1 MLFLVYRNNV
11 RRVFKIITITVAVI
25 GISFPV
31 WYPYTENVRMKQ
43 EANLKAGGSFQS
55 RETLWRDRIAEFKEN
70 PMLGSGFAS
79 INKEVIKA
87 KDKIN
92 ANGGIEPGS
101 SWLFILSS
109 VGLLGMLAFSTV
121 FLFRLQKGYDK
132 NIPRILCL

>member
-87 KDKIN
+87 KLLELGIDSVLVQAQDKGALDYTIR
-92 ANGGIEPGS
+92 ARIEAA
-101 SWLFILSS
+101 
-109 VGLLGMLAFSTV
+109 VARGL
-121 FLFRLQKGYDK
+121 
-132 NIPRILCL
+132 